1 MKKTLLLI
9 SLLFSFL
16 GIKAQDSQGGIPYSF
31 NHPELTTMND
41 LVLVPQPDLN
51 KLMTEDLDRSQKSE
65 PYRIG
70 VTLPINLN
78 PSNSGTWTDL
88 PKQKASLWQLTIKSE
103 GAKSIGFG
111 YAQFYMPEGAKL
123 FLYNKSKSIVIGAYT
138 SINNTENFYFA
149 NEKVSGDEITL
160 ELLVPNDK
168 KDAVLLN
175 ITELN
180 YFYRGGETENAI
192 TVSDA
197 CEVNVNCSPEGTNWQ
212 DEKKGV
218 CKLDIRVGGTSGNWY
233 NCSGSLVNNTSQ
245 NCTPYV
251 LLADHCHYDAGYAT
265 TADYNAWVFYFH
277 YESTTCTGTTSSGTK
292 TKTGCTLKAHD
303 TYGSNQNGSDFC
315 LVQINTA
322 IATSYNVYFNGWDRN
337 NTASASGA
345 GIHHPAGDIMKIS
358 TYTGALTSVNF
369 IGGSGTH
376 WQVIWAGTTNGHGVT
391 EGGSSGSPIFN
402 ASGKIVGTLTS
413 GSSCCTS
420 NGCGIQGSGQTSPDY
435 YGKMYYHWDKNG
447 TTAATRL
454 KDWLDP
460 TNSGITSL
468 AGTATCTSGIFE
480 NSMIEEKVIIFPSP
494 ANTEIYLEVNTNE
507 NLIEDVSIYNLMGV
521 LVLNFPE
528 LKISN
533 GKAKINISDLSE
545 GLYFLKGTK
554 NKITIKGEFV
564 KIK

>member
-1 MKKTLLLI
+1 VKK
-9 SLLFSFL
+9 SLLPILFLLCSL
-16 GIKAQDSQGGIPYSF
+16 GIKAQDSQGGTPYSF
-31 NHPELTTMND
+31 NHPEINTAID
-41 LVLVPQPDLN
+41 LVLVPKPDLN
-51 KLMTEDLDRSQKSE
+51 KLSVEDLDRSQKSE

-70 VTLPINLN
+70 VTIPINLN
-78 PSNSGTWTDL
+78 LSNSGTWTEL
-88 PKQKASLWQLTIKSE
+88 PEQKSSLWQLTIKSE

-111 YAQFYMPEGAKL
+111 YSQFYMPDGAKL
-123 FLYNKSKSIVIGAYT
+123 FLYNKNRSMLIGAYT

-149 NEKVSGDEITL
+149 NEKVSGDEITF
-160 ELLVPNDK
+160 ELLVPDDI

-180 YFYRGGETENAI
+180 YFYRGGETENVI
-192 TVSDA
+192 SVSDA
-197 CEVNVNCSPEGTNWQ
+197 CEVNVNCTPEGTNWQ

-218 CKLDIRVGGTSGNWY
+218 CKLQIRVGSNFY
-233 NCSGSLVNNTSQ
+233 NCTGSLVNNTSQ

-251 LLADHCHYDAGYAT
+251 LLADHCHYDGGAYPTA
-265 TADYNAWVFYFH
+265 ADYNAWIFYFH
-277 YESTTCTGTTSSGTK
+277 YESTSCTGTSSSGTK

-315 LVQINTA
+315 LVQINSA
-322 IATSYNVYFNGWDRN
+322 IITTYNVYYNGWDRN
-337 NTASASGA
+337 NTASTSGV

-358 TYTGALTSVNF
+358 TYTNSLASVNF

-376 WQVIWAGTTNGHGVT
+376 WQVTWAGTTNGHGVT

-413 GSSCCTS
+413 GSSCCTTD
-420 NGCGIQGSGQTSPDY
+420 GCGIQGSGQTSPDY
-435 YGKMYYHWDKNG
+435 YGKIYYHWDKNG

-460 TNSGITSL
+460 TNSGVTSL

-480 NSMIEEKVIIFPSP
+480 NSMKEEKVIIYPSP
-494 ANTEIYLEVNTNE
+494 ANTEISLEINTHESIIE
-507 NLIEDVSIYNLMGV
+507 NIRIYNLMGV
-521 LVLNFPE
+521 MVINIPLLN
-528 LKISN
+528 ISN
-533 GKAKINISDLSE
+533 GKAKINIADLSE
-545 GLYFLKGTK
+545 GLYFLTAIKD
-554 NKITIKGEFV
+554 KINIKGEFV